1 MDTHTVLLFISAFV
15 FIIAGMVGLVLPLL
29 PGPLLIYIGLFLAS
43 WAEDFVYVGWVTL
56 LLLALVMVIAHALDF
71 LAGALGAK
79 KYGAGKKALFGAV
92 IGTFAGLFFGFIG
105 ILIMPLVGAVIGQ
118 LFEHNDLQSAGRVGF
133 GTWIGFMVGM
143 AAKIALGLSMIGI
156 FVLVRFVF

>member
-1 MDTHTVLLFISAFV
+1 MDTHTVLLFIFALV
-15 FIIAGMVGLVLPLL
+15 FIIAGMAGLVLPLL

-56 LLLALVMVIAHALDF
+56 LLLALVMIIAHALDF
-71 LAGALGAK
+71 LAGAFGAK
-79 KYGAGKKALFGAV
+79 RYGAGKKALI
-92 IGTFAGLFFGFIG
+92 IGTFAGLFFGLIG
-105 ILIMPLVGAVIGQ
+105 ILIMPLVGAVVGQ
-118 LFEHNDLQSAGRVGF
+118 LFERNDLKSAGRVGF
-133 GTWIGFMVGM
+133 GTWIGFIVGM